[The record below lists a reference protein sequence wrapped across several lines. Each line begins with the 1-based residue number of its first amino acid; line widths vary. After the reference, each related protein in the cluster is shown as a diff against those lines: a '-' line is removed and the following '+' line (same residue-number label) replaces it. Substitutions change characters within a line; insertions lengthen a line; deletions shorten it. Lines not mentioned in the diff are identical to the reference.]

1 MYNKGT
7 NCTNWTC
14 SKYCHSIFIVP
25 SFWQIVQIVQT
36 EQTLNTSLSW
46 ISNIQRCETN
56 EQSVQSKQ
64 SQNTNACLDLKYFK
78 L

>member
-1 MYNKGT
+1 MYIKGT

-25 SFWQIVQIVQT
+25 SFWQIVQT

-46 ISNIQRCETN
+46 ISNIQRFETN